1 MTDKTDKILSQLN
14 VFFSSYLSCNK
25 NVDIKFSVNNTS
37 CLLTLNNRIIFNQLN
52 FNTNL
57 YMVEKAEVERKMYS
71 EKRNKAI
78 EAEIQEKSISTDQ
91 SKKRKESI
99 KRIVRRKNRR
109 KTEYNILK
117 STK

>member
-1 MTDKTDKILSQLN
+1 
-14 VFFSSYLSCNK
+14 
-25 NVDIKFSVNNTS
+25 
-37 CLLTLNNRIIFNQLN
+37 
-52 FNTNL
+52 
-57 YMVEKAEVERKMYS
+57 MYS

-78 EAEIQEKSISTDQ
+78 EAEIQEKSISIDQ
-91 SKKRKESI
+91 NKKRKESI

>member
-1 MTDKTDKILSQLN
+1 MNVTDKTDKILSQIKVL
-14 VFFSSYLSCNK
+14 FSSYLSCNK

-57 YMVEKAEVERKMYS
+57 YLVEKAEVERKIYS
-71 EKRNKAI
+71 QIRNKAI

-91 SKKRKESI
+91 NKKRKESI
-99 KRIVRRKNRR
+99 KRIVRR
-109 KTEYNILK
+109 
-117 STK
+117 

>member
-1 MTDKTDKILSQLN
+1 
-14 VFFSSYLSCNK
+14 
-25 NVDIKFSVNNTS
+25 
-37 CLLTLNNRIIFNQLN
+37 
-52 FNTNL
+52 
-57 YMVEKAEVERKMYS
+57 MYS

-78 EAEIQEKSISTDQ
+78 EAEIQEKYISTDQ
-91 SKKRKESI
+91 NKKRKESI

>member
-37 CLLTLNNRIIFNQLN
+37 CLLTLN
-52 FNTNL
+52 TNL
-57 YMVEKAEVERKMYS
+57 YRVEKAEVERKMYS

-91 SKKRKESI
+91 NKKRKESI